1 MYKETV
7 KIDSIECTIF
17 YDQDINLPQ
26 KQEIDFE
33 FKIEDVPSY
42 QFKNG
47 QINSYVSGKIFEIK
61 SILPIEGNISKS
73 SSFAEIPK
81 FNITFDFLY
90 KLSLFHLE
98 NHLKTLE
105 LVYNH
110 KLDKESI
117 TNILKKK
124 LDDFFYHK

>member
-42 QFKNG
+42 Q
-47 QINSYVSGKIFEIK
+47 
-61 SILPIEGNISKS
+61 
-73 SSFAEIPK
+73 
-81 FNITFDFLY
+81 
-90 KLSLFHLE
+90 
-98 NHLKTLE
+98 
-105 LVYNH
+105 
-110 KLDKESI
+110 
-117 TNILKKK
+117 
-124 LDDFFYHK
+124 